1 VLGIVIASVLIPSF
15 LGGWFASNRINNLL
29 RNQVYSEIETRTQ
42 RLSEHLSDWLMNR
55 SDEVQAFTVSYL
67 LNDDLKILQGKTS
80 RERKEESRKNIH
92 SYLAYLLEGNQ
103 FFSQI
108 MILNSDGSPLIAQ
121 PL

>member
-1 VLGIVIASVLIPSF
+1 MS
-15 LGGWFASNRINNLL
+15 
-29 RNQVYSEIETRTQ
+29 
-42 RLSEHLSDWLMNR
+42 R
-55 SDEVQAFTVSYL
+55 SDEVQAFTVLYL

-108 MILNSDGSPLIAQ
+108 MVLNSDGSPLIAQ